1 MIKSCQTWL
10 IIHHSTVV
18 LLYVRAAG
26 DAPWITNGSSIARA
40 IVDSSG
46 AYRTYLTTSDSSA
59 AATVMRPPS
68 SQSTCTSCVLAVE
81 NARPVHAFLISQDL
95 CPRPPR
101 TPTKKKRR
109 ANNNNNNK

>member
-1 MIKSCQTWL
+1 M
-10 IIHHSTVV
+10 HHG
-18 LLYVRAAG
+18 L
-26 DAPWITNGSSIARA
+26 NGSSIARA
-40 IVDSSG
+40 IVDSSS

-95 CPRPPR
+95 WPRPPR
-101 TPTKKKRR
+101 TPTKTNEGQT
-109 ANNNNNNK
+109 ATTTNNKTVILTHMICLI